1 MNRLIQGAFWIGV
14 YLVLTLTPLFILLIG
29 PAPRGRGFWT
39 EFSVA
44 LGFAG
49 MAIMGMQ
56 FLITARFHR
65 LTAPFGMDIM
75 YEFHRQISWVAFVL
89 VIAHPVLI
97 FWERPEM
104 IQLLNVFQAPW
115 RARFAVTSV
124 VALLAMIATS
134 IWRRQL
140 GLHYEPWRVLHG
152 ILAVLVVGLAMA
164 HIVMWGNYI
173 GTSTWKLAFWVLLTA
188 FWIGSLAYV
197 RVWKPV
203 MLLRRPYRIAAVQP
217 ERGDAWT
224 LTFEPEGH
232 PGFRFEPGQFAW
244 VSIWNGPFGMREH
257 PFSFSSSAE
266 QHKSVT
272 LTIKALGDFTSTI
285 KDVKVGQRAYLDGP
299 YGAFTID
306 RQRSPGYVFLAV
318 GVGITPMMSMLR
330 TLADRGNDQPLL
342 LIYGSKTWEDVIF
355 RDELEELKG
364 RLKNLKIVHVI
375 TQPPEDWQGE
385 RGRITKEMLARLL
398 PADRNSRDYFICG
411 PDAMMDD
418 VERALTELGVS
429 LAYFHSERYNFV

>member
-1 MNRLIQGAFWIGV
+1 
-14 YLVLTLTPLFILLIG
+14 
-29 PAPRGRGFWT
+29 
-39 EFSVA
+39 
-44 LGFAG
+44 
-49 MAIMGMQ
+49 
-56 FLITARFHR
+56 
-65 LTAPFGMDIM
+65 
-75 YEFHRQISWVAFVL
+75 
-89 VIAHPVLI
+89 
-97 FWERPEM
+97 
-104 IQLLNVFQAPW
+104 
-115 RARFAVTSV
+115 
-124 VALLAMIATS
+124 MIATS

-140 GLHYEPWRVLHG
+140 GLNYEPWRVLHG
-152 ILAVLVVGLAMA
+152 ILAVLVVGLAAA

-173 GTSTWKLAFWVLLTA
+173 ASSTWKRAFWLLLTT
-188 FWIGSLAYV
+188 FWIGSLVYV

-203 MLLRRPYRIAAVQP
+203 MLLRRPYRVVAVQP

-232 PGFRFEPGQFAW
+232 PGFRFQPGQFAW

-266 QHKSVT
+266 RDRSVT

-285 KDVKVGQRAYLDGP
+285 KDVKVSQRAYLDGP

-306 RQRSPGYVFLAV
+306 RHRSPGYVFIAV

-330 TLADRGNDQPLL
+330 TLADRGNEQPLL

-355 RDELEELKG
+355 REELEELKG
-364 RLKNLKIVHVI
+364 RLNNLKIVHVI
-375 TQPPEDWQGE
+375 SQPSEDWQGE
-385 RGRITKEMLARLL
+385 RGRITKEQLARLL

-411 PDAMMDD
+411 PDAMMDE